1 MSKNLANPYRPFF
14 FVGLFASL
22 IGVSVWIATALIPS
36 LPYPGRLHAHL
47 MMGVFLLSYAIGFLM
62 TALPRLTQTPTAH
75 RYEFLSASL
84 LMGWIVTVG
93 IYDSTEKMFFVGTLA
108 TSIFIFFFG
117 IRRFIRTE
125 VPIPNFFPMLFWGI
139 FSVFLGSILVLTGQP
154 TIGTALFYQNFMLCL
169 VLGIGTFLIPR
180 ILGIPQNPKIG
191 NKWIFFILGL
201 LLTLSLVLYEIYDYS
216 WAPYLRAVLATG
228 LVIFGWKITAKNER
242 KNAVGVGIKIAT
254 TSTLI
259 GLWVL
264 AVTPQYRLEALHT
277 IYITGFSL
285 LTFMV
290 ASRVILSHGNYG
302 LSAEEKNPYI
312 KAAIFFICLAALT
325 RIAAVFIPESY
336 EKHLAYASVSFIIGA
351 TIWAK
356 YFLPRIFE
364 NFGQLDS

>member
-14 FVGLFASL
+14 FVGLLAA
-22 IGVSVWIATALIPS
+22 IVGVSVWISSALITNH
-36 LPYPGRLHAHL
+36 PYPGRLHAHL
-47 MMGVFLLSYAIGFLM
+47 MMGVFLLSYTLGFLM

-75 RYEFLSASL
+75 RYEFLCASL

-93 IYDSTEKMFFVGTLA
+93 IYDSTEKMFFVGTLLVS
-108 TSIFIFFFG
+108 TFLFFFG
-117 IRRFIRTE
+117 IRRFLQTE

-139 FSVFLGSILVLTGQP
+139 FSVFLGSILVLLGQP
-154 TIGTALFYQNFMLCL
+154 IVGAALFYQNFMLCL

-180 ILGIPQNPKIG
+180 ILGITQNPKIG
-191 NKWIFFILGL
+191 SKWIFFLLGL
-201 LLTLSLVLYEIYDYS
+201 LMTLSLVFYEIYGYS
-216 WAPYLRAVLATG
+216 WASYLRAALATA

-242 KNAVGVGIKIAT
+242 KNALGVGIRIAT
-254 TSTLI
+254 TSTLL
-259 GLWVL
+259 GLWAL

-302 LSAEEKNPYI
+302 LNAEERNPYI
-312 KAAIFFICLAALT
+312 KTAIFFICLAALT

-336 EKHLAYASVSFIIGA
+336 EKHLAYASASFIIGA
-351 TIWAK
+351 TVWAK

-364 NFGQLDS
+364 NFGQLDN